1 MITVLALLGLIL
13 GAWAVRSICIK
24 QQSNVKKLIKSFVAA
39 FYFLAFG
46 GLSSEDINKM
56 PLAIAM
62 LILGAAVQWYAN
74 RRYQAPAE

>member
-24 QQSNVKKLIKSFVAA
+24 QQSNMLKIIKSFFAA

-46 GLSSEDINKM
+46 GLSSEDYSKM
-56 PLAIAM
+56 PIAIVM
-62 LILGAAVQWYAN
+62 LLIGAAVQWYSN
-74 RRYQAPAE
+74 RRYKEPEE

>member
-13 GAWAVRSICIK
+13 GAWSVRSICIK
-24 QQSNVKKLIKSFVAA
+24 QQSNIKKLVKSFVAA

-56 PLAIAM
+56 LVAIVM
-62 LILGAAVQWYAN
+62 LLLGAAIQWYAN
-74 RRYQAPAE
+74 RRDKTPEE